1 MHNARNERY
10 GAGADVMAAVVAMDE
25 ALEVDK
31 YRRGPPMAQQ
41 HFDSLIQRFLG
52 SCVERYEFHQKGAQ
66 YHSANHESRRD

>member
-1 MHNARNERY
+1 MHNARNEGY

-41 HFDSLIQRFLG
+41 HFDSLIQRFLE
-52 SCVERYEFHQKGAQ
+52 SCVE
-66 YHSANHESRRD
+66 